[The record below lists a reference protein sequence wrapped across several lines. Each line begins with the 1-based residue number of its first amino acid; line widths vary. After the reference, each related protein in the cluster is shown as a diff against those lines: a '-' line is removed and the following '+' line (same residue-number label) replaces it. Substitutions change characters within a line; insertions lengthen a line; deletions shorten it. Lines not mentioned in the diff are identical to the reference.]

1 MCDVSLILELHMYF
15 FVVVVMCFFD
25 PKLGANLKGS
35 KSIDKRLMRLL
46 SFVFPHV
53 AQKTA
58 AKTTCATLALWNF
71 LFNYLIYKQR
81 FSIVN

>member
-1 MCDVSLILELHMYF
+1 M
-15 FVVVVMCFFD
+15 FFD

-58 AKTTCATLALWNF
+58 AKTTCAILALWNF